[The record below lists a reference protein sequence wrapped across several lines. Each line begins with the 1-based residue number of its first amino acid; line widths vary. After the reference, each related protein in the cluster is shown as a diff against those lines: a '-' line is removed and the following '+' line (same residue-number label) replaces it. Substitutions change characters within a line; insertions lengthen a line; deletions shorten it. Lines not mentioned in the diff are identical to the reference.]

1 MQMGFAGKND
11 SECASSLEPW
21 SNPSAWHQARCPNMP
36 TRELLWR
43 GDRLSASPQV
53 RAEPG
58 AIPLPKTHFDPA
70 LSKCESWCT
79 PDVHMPGKSPS
90 HCYASSCHQCD
101 WCKGQPG
108 SNVTNS
114 PYYNPKSPDDAPVK
128 GPEPSVLEHPLLL
141 AMTLQDEDFEGGAP
155 PVGAP
160 TLSAVPSPLDA
171 TPEPAPGRSPLLYA
185 LASVGAAALAAAVG
199 LLVAPTR
206 AVKAL
211 SGPLFAVTEGHDA
224 EGGRESTPYV
234 GFPACT
240 RETEG
245 QRSWTLV
252 RSRDTLAE
260 LTLPRGLTHRN
271 RVGEGGDCTSCR
283 ER

>member
-211 SGPLFAVTEGHDA
+211 SGPLFAVTEGHDG

-234 GFPACT
+234 A
-240 RETEG
+240 
-245 QRSWTLV
+245 
-252 RSRDTLAE
+252 A
-260 LTLPRGLTHRN
+260 
-271 RVGEGGDCTSCR
+271 
-283 ER
+283 

>member
-171 TPEPAPGRSPLLYA
+171 TPEPAAAPGRSPLLYA

-199 LLVAPTR
+199 GPHACRQGALWT
-206 AVKAL
+206 AVCRHR
-211 SGPLFAVTEGHDA
+211 GPRR
-224 EGGRESTPYV
+224 GGRT
-234 GFPACT
+234 
-240 RETEG
+240 
-245 QRSWTLV
+245 
-252 RSRDTLAE
+252 
-260 LTLPRGLTHRN
+260 
-271 RVGEGGDCTSCR
+271 GEHALRRFSCVHTGDRRAAILDLGSIA
-283 ER
+283 